1 MTDGEKERDKE
12 SELVKE
18 NKEKPQLNQELN
30 VLEEKAKRLRNGK
43 KSIHTYIKL
52 VKGIKK

>member
-12 SELVKE
+12 NEAVKE

-43 KSIHTYIKL
+43 INREYTYI
-52 VKGIKK
+52 